1 MVDGVTRQTLDDV
14 TEEPAAAESGK
25 RSPRNQA
32 MAGGG
37 SVYGLGLIGASI
49 YFFQTAESRRDYV
62 LAIPKGIV
70 WPTLLVYDLLKAFH
84 R

>member
-1 MVDGVTRQTLDDV
+1 MDGVTPLAAHDAA
-14 TEEPAAAESGK
+14 EEPTAGGSSK

-37 SVYGLGLIGASI
+37 GGVYGLGLIGASI
-49 YFFQTAESRRDYV
+49 YFFRSAETRRDYV

-70 WPTLLVYDLLKAFH
+70 WPAVLVYDLLKAFH
-84 R
+84 H